1 MNLLYVNDLIDYAS
15 KLGILVKD
23 ENNNFILNDKE
34 YKFNYNEL
42 DSNENLPLINE
53 LRANLPIT
61 EVIDLVREAIS
72 LGIVYDISN
81 EYKLKCL
88 LDLNGYI
95 DIVSSTHFIF
105 KINSES
111 FDDIIYD
118 VTFDKRKHDI
128 KKKIEYASR
137 TSLFVDTLMKRIMA
151 KYNIL
156 LVRKADF
163 KTDKYPSM
171 PESN

>member
-95 DIVSSTHFIF
+95 DINSKNEYSYSELESSGYLSHVIDSLRLDPSKVGNF
-105 KINSES
+105 KELSHVNNNRRE
-111 FDDIIYD
+111 
-118 VTFDKRKHDI
+118 
-128 KKKIEYASR
+128 
-137 TSLFVDTLMKRIMA
+137 
-151 KYNIL
+151 L
-156 LVRKADF
+156 LNVREVKW
-163 KTDKYPSM
+163 K
-171 PESN
+171 